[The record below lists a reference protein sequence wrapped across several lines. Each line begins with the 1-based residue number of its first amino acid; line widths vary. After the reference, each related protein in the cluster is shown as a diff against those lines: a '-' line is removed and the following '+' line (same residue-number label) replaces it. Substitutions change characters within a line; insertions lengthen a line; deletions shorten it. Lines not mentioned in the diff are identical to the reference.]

1 MESLG
6 ELRLGPARSLDL
18 LRLLQEALT
27 NVVKHSGA
35 SRVDVTV
42 RYVDAQLHVDVRDN
56 GRGFDPTRPH
66 LDREGGVGLVSLRQ
80 RAARLGSELA
90 LETALGSGLA
100 LTLAFDPTPSGSA
113 QRQPPPLLISGTD
126 HPAGEASLPANLS
139 FPSSASAVGG
149 PLRRQWLVFRAGPAQ
164 HWRPDDSS
172 SPKNGHERAPSSGY

>member
-113 QRQPPPLLISGTD
+113 QRQPPHS
-126 HPAGEASLPANLS
+126 
-139 FPSSASAVGG
+139 
-149 PLRRQWLVFRAGPAQ
+149 
-164 HWRPDDSS
+164 
-172 SPKNGHERAPSSGY
+172 